1 MQTDLAFSC
10 APGDPKLVTK
20 GCMLQ
25 VFSGNAIRLGAK
37 HIDLDLFII
46 YWAVFFLYAR
56 HGCRNILARRKEE
69 TGTQRE
75 HTREEAWLIFTM
87 LWMWKNLR
95 FVCYSSKD
103 TSVAEKSIHAWIPA
117 PQGAVSWDGVRKE
130 KKTR

>member
-46 YWAVFFLYAR
+46 YWAVFFLV
-56 HGCRNILARRKEE
+56 C
-69 TGTQRE
+69 Q
-75 HTREEAWLIFTM
+75 AWLQKHIGQEKRGNWDPKRTYQGRSMAYFHDA
-87 LWMWKNLR
+87 LD
-95 FVCYSSKD
+95 V
-103 TSVAEKSIHAWIPA
+103 EKSEICLL
-117 PQGAVSWDGVRKE
+117 
-130 KKTR
+130 